1 VRTIIIA
8 VIIIVVIGAIAAGL
22 SFMQGSGVQRDMAPA
37 DLNESQQ
44 VGS

>member
-8 VIIIVVIGAIAAGL
+8 VIVIVVIGAIAAGV
-22 SFMQGSGVQRDMAPA
+22 SFMQGSGVHRDMGHA
-37 DLNESQQ
+37 DLVESEQ